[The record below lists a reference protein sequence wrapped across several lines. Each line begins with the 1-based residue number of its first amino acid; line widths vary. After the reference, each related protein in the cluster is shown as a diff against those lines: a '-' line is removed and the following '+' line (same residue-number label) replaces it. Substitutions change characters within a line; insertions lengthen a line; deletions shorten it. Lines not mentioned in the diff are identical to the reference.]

1 MEIAGLEADN
11 RNWAIASTTYR
22 HFGFTTN
29 GDTYKLLSIHPK
41 HVLSRYQRKRRP
53 AVFAIQDAMLFRN
66 VQKKAQEELTLT
78 SHHVEV
84 VASRDSRDNGDSILK
99 SKFPDNMPVREKFGP
114 QR

>member
-22 HFGFTTN
+22 HFGLV
-29 GDTYKLLSIHPK
+29 DKLSIVSFRDDWKPTLCPCLRVK
-41 HVLSRYQRKRRP
+41 FQGNEEAPEAQKRC
-53 AVFAIQDAMLFRN
+53 
-66 VQKKAQEELTLT
+66 E